1 MFNFFKRKKK
11 KQEELDHSFNEV
23 LEEIHRIDDWE
34 NPKKIRHYILDSC
47 QQIVSRT
54 KVVEK
59 EKAQYRVLSK
69 YMDDTRKLSTLNDR
83 QSEALCDVIHKMDEA
98 KKARDD
104 YANVTHRLHE
114 DQFIMLGQNAK
125 FIPQE
130 IRQMQENESYQY
142 SLKRDMQLLEGNK
155 KEYEIE
161 REKNRYVKKMMKK
174 IAVILLSGCAT
185 LVFLFLILQF
195 AFELDTTWASLAL
208 LFFMVMFVLGLF
220 YKNSNISRSNRN
232 AISELNRTI
241 SLLNVARMKYANVTS
256 SISYIQKK
264 YRIRTSYE
272 LSYLWEAYNEEKK
285 IRDKNKQDNE
295 DYRFFFGRLVKMLN
309 MLELHDIDIWLEQ
322 TDALVDETEMQKVK
336 NSLIDRRTKL
346 RDQIM
351 ENTRVIQEERD
362 EIARLMREHDYYPS
376 EIVELVGSVDRMCG
390 LNLNYHFRTIS

>member
-11 KQEELDHSFNEV
+11 KQEEIDQSFAQV
-23 LEEIHRIDDWE
+23 MEEIHRIDDWE

-54 KVVEK
+54 KIVDK

-69 YMDDTRKLSTLNDR
+69 YMDDIRKLSSLNQR
-83 QSEALCDVIHKMDEA
+83 QSKALRDVINKLDEA
-98 KKARDD
+98 KKAKED
-104 YANVTHRLHE
+104 YVNVTHRLHE
-114 DQFIMLGQNAK
+114 DQYLLLGQNAR

-130 IRQMQENESYQY
+130 ILQMQENETYQY
-142 SLKRDMQLLEGNK
+142 SLKRDMQVLEGSK
-155 KEYEIE
+155 SEYEIE
-161 REKNRYVKKMMKK
+161 REKNRRTK
-174 IAVILLSGCAT
+174 AVMRKVAVVLLSGCAT
-185 LVFLFLILQF
+185 FVFLFLVLQF

-208 LFFMVMFVLGLF
+208 LFFMVVFVFGLF
-220 YKNSNISRSNRN
+220 YKNSNITRENRM
-232 AISELNRTI
+232 AVSELNRTI
-241 SLLNVARMKYANVTS
+241 SLLNVVRMKYANVTS
-256 SISYIQKK
+256 SITYIQKK
-264 YRIRTSYE
+264 YHIRTSYE

-309 MLELHDIDIWLEQ
+309 MLELNDSDIWLEQ
-322 TDALVDETEMQKVK
+322 TEALVDENEMAKVRS
-336 NSLIDRRTKL
+336 SLTDRRSRL

-362 EIARLMREHDYYPS
+362 EIARLMREHDYYPA

-390 LNLNYHFRTIS
+390 LNLNYHFRTI